1 MDEKMIR
8 FIDRK
13 DRELFS
19 LPDGRDIAL
28 TGFNGKQSRLMCKY
42 VNKNFAEIDGH
53 VYGLAEF
60 ASIQEREGA
69 VFAPDYMRP
78 EDACGVYEI
87 YQIKDIGNTGYAFR
101 SFEEA
106 RKTFDPLDYRR
117 VYASMLAP
125 GVTLDELF
133 ALHNHYDR
141 PFGDKIHSMSM
152 SDIIILSRDGHSTAH
167 YVDSYGLF
175 AVVPQFLEP
184 PTIRGERKEVVAG
197 YTVTVRIPVG
207 NNSNKV
213 FVLAENPGAPSP
225 FVTWHGHKTI
235 KGYEWGHYFERR
247 ADAVKD
253 LYKRVTEE
261 RDNIPFAPHKP
272 KPRNRDDA
280 R

>member
-1 MDEKMIR
+1 MI
-8 FIDRK
+8 
-13 DRELFS
+13 
-19 LPDGRDIAL
+19 
-28 TGFNGKQSRLMCKY
+28 GFDGKQSRLTCKHIDKY
-42 VNKNFAEIDGH
+42 HAEIDGH

-60 ASIQEREGA
+60 AQIQEREGA

-87 YQIKDIGNTGYAFR
+87 YQIKDIGNTNYAFR

-125 GVTLDELF
+125 GVTLDELY
-133 ALHNHYDR
+133 ALHNRDNR

-152 SDIIILSRDGHSTAH
+152 SDIVIISRDGHSTAH
-167 YVDSYGLF
+167 YVDTFGF
-175 AVVPQFLEP
+175 TVVPQFLEP
-184 PTIRGERKEVVAG
+184 QPIRGERKEVVAG
-197 YTVTVRIPVG
+197 YTVTVRIPVAH
-207 NNSNKV
+207 NSNKV
-213 FVLAENPGAPSP
+213 FALAENPGAPSP

-261 RDNIPFAPHKP
+261 RDNMPIPYKP
-272 KPRNRDDA
+272 KPKNRDDA